1 MWLLVVILLLRK
13 FDIPQGTGKVLN
25 LLPVNSLLDRT
36 AMGLLLIV
44 LCLFPVLLLY
54 LYVRLNDAKL
64 MQLPHDVASAFSPK
78 RIGAKD
84 SLVAAAAWEKVSAT
98 LTAKTFLPPRT
109 GRRYIVV
116 GGAGFLGGWIVRHLL
131 ERGEHPKRIRVLD
144 IRAPTRPDLT
154 SGLARD
160 VDFHQV
166 DVSDGERVQAAF
178 SAPWPLSSDGP
189 ENPSAAEITVFHTA
203 ANIRFYE
210 RDHRLLH
217 LSDTVNIE
225 GTRNVLAAARATG
238 VSILIYTSSG
248 SVSVRRTRL
257 WLWPWERRPKSA
269 VQTFKDDDDLPTRH
283 DEMFSNYAASKLKAE
298 RLVRAAD
305 GAPSGSGTVRGQR
318 RQRRQVLLRT
328 GCLRPGNGI
337 YGPGGDILCGAYLAR
352 QLNPSWAQDILQNFI
367 YVENASLAHFCYE
380 RRLLENARGGSSSNP
395 NPDVGGQAF
404 CVVDDG
410 PPVTYGDVYTVL
422 TTLTDGKT
430 VFPRLSATTML
441 MLAHVFEGLH
451 VARSLMLSSPSPVL
465 RHIGRFVPAPTG
477 DLINLQPSL
486 FSLTMAHLIWDDSR
500 ARASPENGGLG
511 YEPRWT
517 TLSALCKLVEEH
529 KRAEGRFEARS
540 MAGGISLGFLD
551 RVRRRVQ

>member
-1 MWLLVVILLLRK
+1 
-13 FDIPQGTGKVLN
+13 
-25 LLPVNSLLDRT
+25 
-36 AMGLLLIV
+36 MGFVLIV
-44 LCLFPVLLLY
+44 LFLFLPLLY

-78 RIGAKD
+78 RISAKD
-84 SLVAAAAWEKVSAT
+84 ALEAAAASEKVTTDLRTKA
-98 LTAKTFLPPRT
+98 FLPPRT

-154 SGLARD
+154 SGLAKD

-166 DVSDGERVQAAF
+166 DVSNVEQVQAAF
-178 SAPWPLSSDGP
+178 SAPWPPSSDVEGP
-189 ENPSAAEITVFHTA
+189 EEPPAAAEITVFHTA

-217 LSDTVNIE
+217 LSDKVNVE

-238 VSILIYTSSG
+238 ASILIYTSSG

-257 WLWPWERRPKSA
+257 WLWPWEQRPQFI
-269 VQTFKDDDDLPTRH
+269 VQTFKDDDDSSLATHH

-305 GAPSGSGTVRGQR
+305 GTPSGQR
-318 RQRRQVLLRT
+318 RQGRLRT

-352 QLNPSWAQDILQNFI
+352 QVNPSWAQDVLQNFI

-380 RRLLENARGGSSSNP
+380 RRLIETARGSP
-395 NPDVGGQAF
+395 HPDLGGQAF

-422 TTLTDGKT
+422 ATLTDGRT

-441 MLAHVFEGLH
+441 TLAHVFEGLH
-451 VARSLMLSSPSPVL
+451 VARSLVASSSSPVL
-465 RHIGRFVPAPTG
+465 RHIARFVPAPTG
-477 DLINLQPSL
+477 DLVNLQPSL
-486 FSLTMAHLIWDDSR
+486 FSLTMPHLIWDDSR

-511 YEPRWT
+511 YKPRWT

-529 KRAEGRFEARS
+529 KRTEGRFEARS
-540 MAGGISLGFLD
+540 LVGGISLGFLD
-551 RVRRRVQ
+551 RFRRPVQQKGE

>member
-1 MWLLVVILLLRK
+1 MGLVLILL
-13 FDIPQGTGKVLN
+13 F
-25 LLPVNSLLDRT
+25 
-36 AMGLLLIV
+36 
-44 LCLFPVLLLY
+44 LFVLLLY

-78 RIGAKD
+78 RISAKD
-84 SLVAAAAWEKVSAT
+84 AREAAAASEKVTTDLRTKA
-98 LTAKTFLPPRT
+98 FLPPRT

-144 IRAPTRPDLT
+144 LRAPTRPDLT
-154 SGLARD
+154 SGLAKD

-166 DVSDGERVQAAF
+166 DVSNGEQVQAAF
-178 SAPWPLSSDGP
+178 SAPWPPSSDVEGP
-189 ENPSAAEITVFHTA
+189 EEPPAAAEITVFHTA

-210 RDHRLLH
+210 RDH
-217 LSDTVNIE
+217 
-225 GTRNVLAAARATG
+225 
-238 VSILIYTSSG
+238 SILIYTSSG

-257 WLWPWERRPKSA
+257 WLWPWEQRPQFI
-269 VQTFKDDDDLPTRH
+269 VQTFKDDDDRSLAMHH

-305 GAPSGSGTVRGQR
+305 GTPSGQQR
-318 RQRRQVLLRT
+318 QGRLRT

-352 QLNPSWAQDILQNFI
+352 QVNPSWAQDVLQNFI

-380 RRLLENARGGSSSNP
+380 RRLIETARGSP
-395 NPDVGGQAF
+395 NPDLGGQAF

-422 TTLTDGKT
+422 ATLTDGRT

-441 MLAHVFEGLH
+441 TLAHVFEGLH
-451 VARSLMLSSPSPVL
+451 VARSLVASSSSPVL
-465 RHIGRFVPAPTG
+465 RHIARFVPAPTG
-477 DLINLQPSL
+477 DLVNLQPSL
-486 FSLTMAHLIWDDSR
+486 FSLTMPHLIWDDSR

-511 YEPRWT
+511 YKPRWT

-529 KRAEGRFEARS
+529 KRTEGRFEARS
-540 MAGGISLGFLD
+540 LVGGISLGFLD
-551 RVRRRVQ
+551 IFRRPVQQKGE

>member
-1 MWLLVVILLLRK
+1 
-13 FDIPQGTGKVLN
+13 
-25 LLPVNSLLDRT
+25 
-36 AMGLLLIV
+36 MGLVFIIPF
-44 LCLFPVLLLY
+44 LFVLLLY

-78 RIGAKD
+78 RISAKD
-84 SLVAAAAWEKVSAT
+84 ALEAAAASEKVT
-98 LTAKTFLPPRT
+98 TDLITKVFLPPRT
-109 GRRYIVV
+109 GRRYSCHFQ
-116 GGAGFLGGWIVRHLL
+116 AGFLGGWIVRHLL

-154 SGLARD
+154 SGIAKD

-166 DVSDGERVQAAF
+166 DVSNGEQVQAAF
-178 SAPWPLSSDGP
+178 SAPWP
-189 ENPSAAEITVFHTA
+189 PSPDVEEHEDPPAAPEITIFHTA

-210 RDHRLLH
+210 RDYRLLH
-217 LSDTVNIE
+217 LSDKVNVE

-238 VSILIYTSSG
+238 ASILIYTSSG

-257 WLWPWERRPKSA
+257 WLWPWEQRPQFI
-269 VQTFKDDDDLPTRH
+269 VQTFKDDDDDDRSLATHH

-305 GAPSGSGTVRGQR
+305 GTPSGQQR
-318 RQRRQVLLRT
+318 QGRLRT

-352 QLNPSWAQDILQNFI
+352 QVNPSWAQDVLQNFI

-380 RRLLENARGGSSSNP
+380 RRLIETARGSP
-395 NPDVGGQAF
+395 NPDLGGQAF

-422 TTLTDGKT
+422 ATLTDGRT

-441 MLAHVFEGLH
+441 TLAHVFEGLH
-451 VARSLMLSSPSPVL
+451 VARSLVASSSSPVL
-465 RHIGRFVPAPTG
+465 RHIARFVPAPTG
-477 DLINLQPSL
+477 DLVNLQPSL
-486 FSLTMAHLIWDDSR
+486 FSLTMPHLIWDDSR

-511 YEPRWT
+511 YKPRWT

-529 KRAEGRFEARS
+529 KRTEGCFEARS
-540 MAGGISLGFLD
+540 LVGGISLGFLD
-551 RVRRRVQ
+551 RFRRPVQQKGE